1 VRESRRG
8 EESLEPREWRGPK
21 VTRDERPHATHLT
34 HPSHASHHLWWNW
47 NWPWWRH
54 RTTTSPSSSSL
65 TSGSIFPVVT
75 SPSLPRERWSCLLS
89 LVQFRQAFLLA
100 ELVGHLLLLKP
111 HFCHHR
117 LGLLNSRVLAIC
129 LLLNQLVSI
138 GPFHVPVKVA
148 SSAAAPSATTT
159 LIKPTT
165 TSSSLRLGL
174 PGVGRRPSSP
184 PVALLRSRICLP
196 RPPAAPSPS
205 LEVTSPLSWP
215 GIVSRRRQ

>member
-1 VRESRRG
+1 MIYEHDVFCIFFFTKLT
-8 EESLEPREWRGPK
+8 LEAREWRGPK

-89 LVQFRQAFLLA
+89 LVQFWQAFLLA

-111 HFCHHR
+111 HFCHHC

-148 SSAAAPSATTT
+148 SSTAAPSATTT

-165 TSSSLRLGL
+165 TSLMLISQERY
-174 PGVGRRPSSP
+174 GRN
-184 PVALLRSRICLP
+184 SR
-196 RPPAAPSPS
+196 
-205 LEVTSPLSWP
+205 
-215 GIVSRRRQ
+215 

>member
-1 VRESRRG
+1 MGSQERSCAGIQEGGRILKGIEVNTDVFFHFFITKLT
-8 EESLEPREWRGPK
+8 LEPWEWRGPK

-47 NWPWWRH
+47 NWPWRRH
-54 RTTTSPSSSSL
+54 RTTTSSSSSSL

-111 HFCHHR
+111 HLCHHC
-117 LGLLNSRVLAIC
+117 LGLLNSRVFAIC
-129 LLLNQLVSI
+129 FLLNQLVSI
-138 GPFHVPVKVA
+138 GPFHVPVQVA

-165 TSSSLRLGL
+165 TSLMLISQERY
-174 PGVGRRPSSP
+174 GRN
-184 PVALLRSRICLP
+184 
-196 RPPAAPSPS
+196 
-205 LEVTSPLSWP
+205 
-215 GIVSRRRQ
+215 GG